1 MKHLLYLLLLISQ
14 IGFAKNEFNDANEL
28 YRKGQYKQAATV
40 YESILSSKRH
50 SAELYFNLGN
60 CYYKMKKVAPAIY
73 NYEKALLLNPND
85 KSIKINLKFAQKMR
99 IDDIKEVPNVGFNRV
114 LHDFTSAF
122 HYNTWAWFAV
132 VFSVFFLL
140 CFLGYYFSSTTLLKR
155 IFFGLMFLFL
165 IVVASSSAAGISER
179 NHFQNDHPAIV
190 FVDIVAVKTE
200 PKTESQDAFVL
211 HEGTKVQIVENLDNW
226 YKIVLGNGTE
236 GWIEKS
242 YVKQIK

>member
-1 MKHLLYLLLLISQ
+1 MKHLLYLLLFISQ
-14 IGFAKNEFNDANEL
+14 IGFAKNGFNDANEL
-28 YRKGQYKQAATV
+28 YRKGQYQQATTI
-40 YESILSSKRH
+40 YEQILSSKKH

-85 KSIKINLKFAQKMR
+85 KSIKTNLKFAQKMR

-114 LHDFTSAF
+114 ILDFTSAF
-122 HYNTWAWFAV
+122 HYNTWAWLAV
-132 VFSVFFLL
+132 GFSILFLC

-155 IFFGLMFLFL
+155 LFFGLMFLCL
-165 IVVASSSAAGISER
+165 IAIVSSSGAGIIER
-179 NHFQNDHPAIV
+179 NNYQNDHPAIV

-211 HEGTKVQIVENLDNW
+211 HEGTKVQILEKLDNW
-226 YKIVLGNGTE
+226 CKIVLSNDTE

-242 YVKQIK
+242 YIKEIK